1 MKGITNIN
9 NKSIGLLSAALTLG
23 TPAIAQ
29 YSPTPAFDGKIGK
42 TLADTQEA
50 FPQRNPKA
58 PAGAPNIVW
67 IHIDDIGYGG
77 SSAFGGLIETP
88 NLERLAKQG
97 LRFTN
102 YHTCAFS
109 APTRAALLTGRN
121 QHSVHFGFFA
131 HNSYNTPGYDGYLPF
146 EKATAAEIFRE
157 NGYNTFALGK
167 YHLTHPSDAT
177 QAGPFN
183 RWPTGRGFDHYFGFP
198 PEAWGTDQ
206 WHPILYRDTHREPED
221 PQGRHVT
228 TLLANEAIKYIADQK
243 SAAPDKPFFLYFS
256 TGAGHEPHQVPKEW
270 IDKYKGKF
278 DAGWDKY
285 RETVLENQKKLGVV
299 PASAQLPPRNP
310 DIVTWDSLS
319 DKEKKL
325 YARFMEVY
333 AGFISHTD
341 YEVGRILDFL
351 EHRGQLENT
360 LIVALIGD
368 NGAEGA
374 GGTHGTFLPNPPNTA
389 KEQIIDNYLK
399 HIDQLGTE
407 FSAANYPAGWA
418 AAANTPFRW
427 YKGYPTFEGG
437 THNALIISY
446 PKKIA
451 DKGGIRNQYTY
462 VSDILPTTIELAGV
476 KAPTVVNGYPQEPLE
491 GVSLAYAIAPENKN
505 LPERHTV
512 QYHES
517 HGSYGIYKDGW
528 KAAFRIVDPY
538 GRRPEV
544 KKQVQLYNVRE
555 DFNELNDV
563 SDKYPEKLK
572 ELADAFD
579 AEAWK
584 YNVYPLKGDNGWG
597 SYTKNRNIF
606 NERNKVTLY
615 SSAYLLPFSIPAFVH
630 TGSYSIVADVELPTA
645 KDDGVLLASG
655 GYTGGF
661 GLFVKANKLTFAY
674 NAEGKT
680 TEIVSGKAVG
690 KGKHSLK
697 AEILQTP
704 ADRTRHISLYIDGE
718 KVAEQKFESG
728 LAYHSTEAF
737 DIGRDTGTAVTAAYK
752 PPFTFAGTI
761 NSVTL
766 EKIQ

>member
-1 MKGITNIN
+1 MN
-9 NKSIGLLSAALTLG
+9 NKHTLGLLSAALTLG
-23 TPAIAQ
+23 TSAIAQ

-50 FPQRNPKA
+50 FPQRNPQA

-67 IHIDDIGYGG
+67 IHIDDIGYGA
-77 SSAFGGLIETP
+77 STAFGGLIETP
-88 NLERLAKQG
+88 TLERLAKQG
-97 LRFTN
+97 VRFTN
-102 YHTCAFS
+102 YHTTAFS

-121 QHSVHFGFFA
+121 AHSVHFGFFA
-131 HNSYNTPGYDGYLPF
+131 HNAYGTPGYDGYLPF

-243 SAAPDKPFFLYFS
+243 SASPDKPFFLYFS
-256 TGAGHEPHQVPKEW
+256 TGAGHSPHQVSKEW

-299 PASAQLPPRNP
+299 PANAQLPPRNP
-310 DIVTWDSLS
+310 DVPEWNSLS

-325 YARFMEVY
+325 YLRFIELY
-333 AGFISHTD
+333 AGFISQTD
-341 YEVGRILDFL
+341 YEVGRILDFI
-351 EHRGQLENT
+351 EHIGQLDNT
-360 LIVALIGD
+360 LVVAVIGD

-374 GGTHGTFLPNPPNTA
+374 GRAAGSFLPNAPDATH
-389 KEQIIDNYLK
+389 EQIVDNYLK

-407 FSAANYPAGWA
+407 FSSALYPSGWA
-418 AAANTPFRW
+418 AAANTPFRY
-427 YKGYPTFEGG
+427 YKGYPHYEGG

-446 PKKIA
+446 PKKIT

-476 KAPTVVNGYPQEPLE
+476 KVPSVVNGYPQEPLE
-491 GVSLAYAIAPENKN
+491 GVSVAYAIAPENKN
-505 LPERHTV
+505 LPERHTI
-512 QYHES
+512 QYHETTS
-517 HGSYGIYKDGW
+517 AYAIYKDGW
-528 KAAFRIVDPY
+528 KASFPPEKDRY
-538 GRRPEV
+538 GRTLPASDT
-544 KKQVQLYNVRE
+544 KIQLYHVRE
-555 DFNELNDV
+555 DFNELHDV
-563 SDKYPEKLK
+563 AEKYPDKLK

-584 YNVYPLKGDNGWG
+584 YNVYPLKPAWEIQDKNIYNG
-597 SYTKNRNIF
+597 
-606 NERNKVTLY
+606 RNKVVLY
-615 SSAYLLPFSIPAFVH
+615 SGSYLSPFSVPAFINSS
-630 TGSYSIVADVELPTA
+630 SYSIAADVDIPTP

-655 GYTGGF
+655 GYIGGVSLYLK
-661 GLFVKANKLTFAY
+661 GNKLAFAY
-674 NAEGKT
+674 NAEGRT
-680 TEIVSGKAVG
+680 IEVVSNQPVG
-690 KGKHSLK
+690 KGKQTLK
-697 AEILQTP
+697 AEIRQKTG
-704 ADRTRHISLYIDGE
+704 DRKRSITLYINDR
-718 KVAEQKFESG
+718 KVGGQNFELG
-728 LAYHSTEAF
+728 PARHSTEAF
-737 DIGRDTGTAVTAAYK
+737 DTGRDTGTAVTAAYK

-761 NSVTL
+761 NTITL
-766 EKIQ
+766 ESLD